1 MDTKKI
7 ADAIIYAGLIIGLS
21 IVWGLQ
27 FHACNL
33 GMYIK

>member
-7 ADAIIYAGLIIGLS
+7 ADAIIYAGLIIGMAIML
-21 IVWGLQ
+21 GLQ

-33 GMYIK
+33 MMK